1 MVLFYRQVT
10 IVLTGHN
17 KLPTKGHIIIKDQD
31 YSKAQALPTLP
42 HYTQPN
48 WGSKTKKVKTF

>member
-48 WGSKTKKVKTF
+48 WGLKQKK